1 MNKPVAREGDNE
13 EGEYRLCYK
22 IFDILY
28 VRGFRGEECNMM
40 NLKLGDRRKVLKRV
54 VKTIPMHVELVNVI
68 ETNNFEDVII
78 EFDKAVMRSEEGI
91 IIK

>member
-1 MNKPVAREGDNE
+1 
-13 EGEYRLCYK
+13 
-22 IFDILY
+22 
-28 VRGFRGEECNMM
+28 MM
-40 NLKLGDRRKVLKRV
+40 NLKQGDRRKVLKRV
-54 VKTIPMHVELVNVI
+54 VKTIPMHVELVNVV